1 MVDGFG
7 RFFFERGVGSSIWS
21 DLCILTG
28 LIGPKLTG
36 RSTCDKVE
44 FYSSEFGDRP
54 AKPLEKHDRCDM
66 SLDAYRVKAQ
76 IGVGRDG
83 VRYRASRPEGD
94 DVVELLAIR
103 RDSEAEDDSWYEAVR
118 RSLRKRRLLVHPAVP
133 RVLELALDQ
142 NPPYVVL
149 EAGAE
154 RETLREALRNRNAL
168 TRLEAAAIGLDLA
181 EILADAHRL
190 GLAHGDLTADRIEI
204 EEDSCGL
211 RAARLKFLCLEMDS
225 SDRPRRDPDAASP
238 DEDVKALGDLL
249 RELIGG
255 DQAGAHD
262 SNGNGRIH
270 HINSHDIDLG
280 ESRSTLVRLIDRAR
294 SPNAIDRP
302 SAAQM
307 AEELRRI
314 VAAPNDRSN
323 PNTLSRNETQ
333 TSLARSDF
341 PWFKTNPAAHEELEG
356 TRLGRFQ
363 LFERLGR
370 GAVGAVYRA
379 EDLSDGSIVA
389 IKVLRFDL
397 ARSPDAIRRFRKEA
411 RILAEI
417 RGPYVTN
424 LLEFNEDGDVHYIVL
439 EYVDGE
445 GLDRRLAEKGKLS
458 EAEAVGIMAQ
468 AARALEDPHDRGIVH
483 RDVKPQNILL
493 TGRGDAGSYAVDR
506 VKLSDFGL
514 ARHVIESDSLQ
525 MTRAGTVLGTPLYM
539 APEQCSGE
547 SIGPPA
553 DVYAMGATLFHL
565 LAGRPPFLA
574 DTAMDLIAK
583 HGSESPPQLKT
594 LNRDLSDGVCRVV
607 EKALA
612 KTPETRYPDASA
624 FRADL
629 ERLLRGEPTG
639 IETHPKL
646 PRLNSKSIIAYDWT
660 WELRSSPTALW
671 PFVSNTERFNR
682 AVGLPA
688 VQFSL
693 KHDLD
698 RGVRRF
704 GRFRKGGVEVAW
716 EEHPFEW
723 IEGRRMGV
731 LREYHEGP
739 WAWIVSMVELA
750 PRPDG
755 GTTLSHRFRIEP
767 RGMLGKAIT
776 AINIGRRSRKAFDA
790 VYRRIDATR
799 SALEVSSTRVDAF
812 ESAYVL
818 SESSRQI
825 LEYRLA
831 AIRARGVD
839 RSVVDAL
846 GDYLATASDQDLA
859 RIRPVALAERLRID
873 FEKAIHACLHSAY
886 AGLLILQ
893 WDLICPICRIASDSR
908 DSLVEIGDHA
918 RCEAC
923 AVDYPLD
930 FAETVEMIFR
940 IDPTIRRA
948 ETRTYCIGGP
958 AHSPH
963 VVAQT
968 RLAPGER
975 FELDL
980 PLAEGS
986 YRLRGPQLPFHFDL
1000 RVRSRGAATRIDWD
1014 LSDPSCDVEPRT
1026 IRAGRVFISLY
1037 NPHKRE
1043 VLIRLERRAERVE
1056 AFTAARA
1063 AASATFRSL
1072 FPRETLAPGRLVGV
1086 ATIAF
1091 VVTVLVGEAAL
1102 YAESDDAQAFG
1113 VIHAHFRLI
1122 EDRVRREGGALV
1134 KTVGAGTISV
1144 FDDPCAAV
1152 RAALAIPNVL
1162 AADPIARRVEIQ
1174 IGVERGGALMTTI
1187 NDRLDYFGRTVDL
1200 ASRLAELA
1208 EAGDIVLGA
1217 AIASEPQVALL
1228 LAESRIQTAAIAA
1241 ENLPPPGFA
1250 AKIAARSNANE

>member
-1 MVDGFG
+1 
-7 RFFFERGVGSSIWS
+7 
-21 DLCILTG
+21 
-28 LIGPKLTG
+28 
-36 RSTCDKVE
+36 
-44 FYSSEFGDRP
+44 
-54 AKPLEKHDRCDM
+54 M

-76 IGVGRDG
+76 IGIGRDG
-83 VRYRASRPEGD
+83 VRYRASSPDGAGFVEILVLHRGAGAGD
-94 DVVELLAIR
+94 ASWIDAVKR
-103 RDSEAEDDSWYEAVR
+103 R
-118 RSLRKRRLLVHPAVP
+118 LRKRRLLVHPAVP
-133 RVLELALDQ
+133 RVLELALDE

-149 EAGAE
+149 EACVE
-154 RETLREALRNRNAL
+154 RKTLRDSLRGRNSL
-168 TRLEAAAIGLDLA
+168 TLLDAAAIGLDLA
-181 EILADAHRL
+181 EILAAAHRL
-190 GLAHGDLTADRIEI
+190 GVAHGDLAADRIDI
-204 EEDSCGL
+204 EESVSGL
-211 RAARLKFLCLEMDS
+211 RAARLTFRCLEVDS
-225 SDRPRRDPDAASP
+225 FNKSGCDPDDASSE
-238 DEDVKALGDLL
+238 DDVKALGDVLG
-249 RELIGG
+249 ELI
-255 DQAGAHD
+255 DLGAQTEAHA

-270 HINSHDIDLG
+270 RIHELNDDRG
-280 ESRSTLVRLIDRAR
+280 ESRAKLVRLINLAR

-302 SAAQM
+302 SAAQL
-307 AEELRRI
+307 AEALRRI
-314 VAAPNDRSN
+314 IADLNDRLE
-323 PNTLSRNETQ
+323 PNTSSHNESQ
-333 TSLARSDF
+333 ASLAQSDF
-341 PWFKTNPAAHEELEG
+341 PWFNTNLAAHEELQG

-363 LFERLGR
+363 LFEKLGR

-424 LLEFNEDGDVHYIVL
+424 LLEINTDGDVHYLVL

-445 GLDRRLAEKGKLS
+445 GLDKRLAEKGKLS

-468 AARALEDPHDRGIVH
+468 AARALEDPHSRGIVH
-483 RDVKPQNILL
+483 RDVKPQNLL
-493 TGRGDAGSYAVDR
+493 LSGRGDAGSNEADR

-525 MTRAGTVLGTPLYM
+525 LTRVGTVLGTPLYM
-539 APEQCSGE
+539 APEQCAGE

-594 LNRDLSDGVCRVV
+594 LNQDLSDGVCRVV
-607 EKALA
+607 AKALA

-646 PRLNSKSIIAYDWT
+646 PRSNSKSTISYNWT
-660 WELRSSPTALW
+660 WELRSAPAELW

-688 VQFSL
+688 VQFTI
-693 KHDLD
+693 KHDTD
-698 RGVRRF
+698 RGARRF

-739 WAWIVSMVELA
+739 WEWIVSTVELV

-755 GTTLSHRFRIEP
+755 GTTLTHRFRIEP

-776 AINIGRRSRKAFDA
+776 AINIGRRSRKTFDA
-790 VYRRIDATR
+790 VYRRIDATS
-799 SALEVSSTRVDAF
+799 SAEKVSSTRADAF

-825 LEYRLA
+825 LEYRLDA
-831 AIRARGVD
+831 TRARGVD
-839 RSVVDAL
+839 RAVVDAL
-846 GDYLATASDQDLA
+846 GDYLATAPDQDLA

-873 FEKAIHACLHSAY
+873 FETTIHACLHGAH

-893 WDLICPICRIASDSR
+893 WNLICPICRIASDSR
-908 DSLVEIGDHA
+908 DSLGEIGEHA

-980 PLAEGS
+980 PLEEGL

-1000 RVRSRGAATRIDWD
+1000 RVRSTGAAARIDWD
-1014 LSDPSCDVEPRT
+1014 LGDPSCDDEPPT
-1026 IRAGRVFISLY
+1026 IRAGRVFIRLY

-1043 VLIRLERRAERVE
+1043 VLIRLERRAERGE
-1056 AFTAARA
+1056 AYSAARA

-1091 VVTVLVGEAAL
+1091 LVTVLVDEAAL
-1102 YAESDDAQAFG
+1102 YAESDDSHAFG
-1113 VIHAHFRLI
+1113 MIHAHFRLI

-1134 KTVGAGTISV
+1134 KTIGAGTISV
-1144 FDDPCAAV
+1144 FDDPRAAV
-1152 RAALAIPNVL
+1152 RAAIAIPLDL
-1162 AADPIARRVEIQ
+1162 AADSIARPLDIR
-1174 IGVERGGALMTTI
+1174 IGVERGGALITTI

-1200 ASRLAELA
+1200 ASRLAKLA
-1208 EAGDIVLGA
+1208 DPGGIVLGA
-1217 AIASEPQVALL
+1217 AIASEPEVALL
-1228 LAESRIQTAAIAA
+1228 LAQSHIQTAPITAD
-1241 ENLPPPGFA
+1241 NLPPFGFA
-1250 AKIAARSNANE
+1250 AKIDSQSRRHKNVI